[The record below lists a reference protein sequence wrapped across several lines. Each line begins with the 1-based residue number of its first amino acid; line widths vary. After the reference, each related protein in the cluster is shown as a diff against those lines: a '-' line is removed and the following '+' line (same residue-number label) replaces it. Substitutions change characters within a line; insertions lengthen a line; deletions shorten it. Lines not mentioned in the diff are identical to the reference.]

1 MFDVEKCASFIS
13 NVERYLKSKRTLVAV
28 YFVVVHLW
36 SSLSLVMNYAY
47 NIHTLAWHWVLKPR
61 LRPRLSRAAH
71 AARSAAPPDKSLY
84 FSSVY
89 ALHCLLQSPTLHYER
104 IIECFI
110 LHDGPTLTKFTS
122 TGQDEIY
129 YIVQKGGIFFPHSCM
144 VNKNLLMSCSRLCVL
159 LFKYPSVSKLIM
171 LTYCFR
177 ITISNFTL

>member
-13 NVERYLKSKRTLVAV
+13 NVERYLKSKRTYSQFSI
-28 YFVVVHLW
+28 YFVALVHLW

-71 AARSAAPPDKSLY
+71 AARSAAPSDKSLY

-129 YIVQKGGIFFPHSCM
+129 CIVQKGGIFPPF
-144 VNKNLLMSCSRLCVL
+144 L
-159 LFKYPSVSKLIM
+159 YSK
-171 LTYCFR
+171 
-177 ITISNFTL
+177 